1 MAKKSKDLVSF
12 SERDPSD
19 VATDLAE
26 VFAQFVFSSTPKA
39 SKKTKW
45 TRLGDE
51 VRTAISAE
59 MLNEPQDCEVVK
71 QGNASIVQ
79 ATCQLETGGGYGI
92 YEICIA
98 YQPYKDA
105 DWEVVW
111 YLKEDTD

>member
-1 MAKKSKDLVSF
+1 MAKKSEGRISF

-26 VFAQFVFSSTPKA
+26 AFEKFVFSSTPTA
-39 SKKTKW
+39 PKKTKW
-45 TRLGDE
+45 TSLGDE

-59 MLNEPQDCEVVK
+59 MLNEPQECEVVK
-71 QGNASIVQ
+71 QGTASIVQ
-79 ATCQLETGGGYGI
+79 ATCQSETGGGCGI

-98 YQPYKDA
+98 YQKYKDA
-105 DWEVVW
+105 DWKVVW